1 MDGGRP
7 LSWGMAVGLGISVFG
22 LICYFGVLLYE
33 RVSAGYDWSNM
44 SLEQWASNAALWLF
58 FLGLVLVLCGV
69 LWALTGG
76 VGGGTAESSGDF
88 TPAELE
94 IIRKQ
99 TERARMRRGGTSAEP
114 TAEPTDE

>member
-1 MDGGRP
+1 
-7 LSWGMAVGLGISVFG
+7 MAVGIGISVFG

-33 RVSAGYDWSNM
+33 RVSAGYDWSSM

-58 FLGLVLVLCGV
+58 FLGLVLVLVGV

-76 VGGGTAESSGDF
+76 VVGGTSEKGGDF

-99 TERARMRRGGTSAEP
+99 TERARMRRGVESAKP
-114 TAEPTDE
+114 TAGPIDE